1 MISHWNIDWIRV
13 CPFRQDMGRH
23 ALNCNPRGLV
33 GAGDIDVRDQGF
45 QGLGPEAGSMA
56 GARIGSCGAFMHDD
70 HMVIVR

>member
-1 MISHWNIDWIRV
+1 
-13 CPFRQDMGRH
+13 MGKH
-23 ALNCNPRGLV
+23 ALNCNPTGLA

-56 GARIGSCGAFMHDD
+56 GARSGSGGASMHDD